1 MFGMNLVF
9 IGDRAEVRQIMQAM
23 CTTIPD
29 WLNPDMLDLNG
40 DCGHLSKTYRVH
52 ELPPIL
58 TPKDVDDRFAFLRE
72 VNEQRLML
80 CFFSAQD
87 SARSIPVKN
96 TYIRHT
102 QFRDKSL
109 AWFRENGE
117 QLWAEAKFAW
127 ENPEE
132 YAAIRAQTQAAP
144 ARRADRRKKP

>member
-1 MFGMNLVF
+1 M
-9 IGDRAEVRQIMQAM
+9 
-23 CTTIPD
+23 
-29 WLNPDMLDLNG
+29 
-40 DCGHLSKTYRVH
+40 
-52 ELPPIL
+52 
-58 TPKDVDDRFAFLRE
+58 DDRFAFLRE